1 MKKRPELEESSYWPG
16 YVDALTNIVLNLLFM
31 VGIFAIGIFSMS
43 IELAL
48 HPKSKN
54 PDPQEQ
60 APPQAN
66 VPTTTDATQGS
77 GNAAPM
83 YFVTKTL
90 RIEDPGAVVKVANK
104 KAGVEMTVTKSSSYA
119 LVKFIY
125 PEDVFALSEEVL
137 KNLTREVNQRK
148 AEKASSWSIW
158 SSINLSD
165 PMARRG
171 AYVRSMAVRAVLLK
185 TGVDPNAIDIRLF
198 PVEDAQDSKS
208 QTVNLLVKN

>member
-48 HPKSKN
+48 HPKSK
-54 PDPQEQ
+54 DTEAEQ
-60 APPQAN
+60 ASAVNEPITTEVQA
-66 VPTTTDATQGS
+66 GS
-77 GNAAPM
+77 GNSEPI
-83 YFVTKTL
+83 YFAIKTL
-90 RIEDPGAVVKVANK
+90 RIEEPGSGQTKLNSKRSPVD
-104 KAGVEMTVTKSSSYA
+104 MTVNKSPNFA
-119 LVKFIY
+119 LIKFIF
-125 PEDVFALSEEVL
+125 PEDVFALSEDTL
-137 KNLTREVNQRK
+137 KSFTQEVNQRK
-148 AEKASSWSIW
+148 NDKAKSWNIW
-158 SSINLSD
+158 SSINLAD

-171 AYVRSMAVRAVLLK
+171 AYVRSMSVRAVLLK
-185 TGVDPNAIDIRLF
+185 TGIDPAEIDIRLF